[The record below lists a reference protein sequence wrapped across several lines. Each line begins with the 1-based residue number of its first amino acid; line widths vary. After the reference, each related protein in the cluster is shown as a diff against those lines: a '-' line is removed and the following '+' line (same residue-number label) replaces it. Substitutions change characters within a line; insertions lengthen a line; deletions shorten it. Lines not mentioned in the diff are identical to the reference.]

1 MSKGELTSTALAT
14 AYRVLFPI
22 KPSFFS
28 LQSASSSC
36 AAAAGKNWLRLAAK
50 AAPVFLLCTLVC
62 VFVCGKFN
70 LKWKVWL
77 PLSLPIPPCVRVQ
90 LLFNQHKVY
99 CACVCGCVFE
109 MNACFFCGKGG
120 VAFVAALLN
129 ECERWFISTNF
140 MCKFNTLLIM
150 WNWFDGCHKC
160 TAKLLSPCKNLCK
173 KNKQASRATWSA
185 AAAVGNAIGQFNGF

>member
-1 MSKGELTSTALAT
+1 MSKGELTSCTCQRIQGAFSNQAFFFFS
-14 AYRVLFPI
+14 AV
-22 KPSFFS
+22 SFFFFCCCWKK
-28 LQSASSSC
+28 LIPPGGKGCSSFSTLHPC
-36 AAAAGKNWLRLAAK
+36 
-50 AAPVFLLCTLVC
+50 VSVLC
-62 VFVCGKFN
+62 VCGKFN

-109 MNACFFCGKGG
+109 MNACFFCGKGS

-140 MCKFNTLLIM
+140 MCKFNTL
-150 WNWFDGCHKC
+150 
-160 TAKLLSPCKNLCK
+160 
-173 KNKQASRATWSA
+173 
-185 AAAVGNAIGQFNGF
+185 